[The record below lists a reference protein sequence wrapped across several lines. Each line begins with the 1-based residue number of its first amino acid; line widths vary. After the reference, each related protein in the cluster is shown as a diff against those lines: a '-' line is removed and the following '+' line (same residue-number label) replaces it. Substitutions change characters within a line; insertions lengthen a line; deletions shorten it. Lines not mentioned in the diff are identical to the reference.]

1 MFNCSAFD
9 NDLCVKA
16 GCQIF
21 PCPMESAKGVFRLTE
36 SILNQGYEK
45 AITRGSMPRVLLLT
59 NPNNPTGT
67 TMEMENIL
75 MCLKWAMERSIHVI
89 SDEIYARTVYIP
101 GEGAPFISAMTVIE
115 NACGGNKELQE
126 WAVNHLHVV
135 YGLSK
140 DFCVSGLRAGF
151 LYSKNLSVMGALNNL
166 NYFHAMSGYAQMHLL
181 KGFLSSP
188 EKIEAYTLVNNDR
201 IFRSAR
207 CLFGLLNDL
216 GIDYIHPNSGI
227 FLFVDMSSLFSIHTF
242 EGEQKLH
249 RKLYEKCGVLFTPGQ
264 DCHCPK
270 PGWFRVC
277 FAWVPLT
284 ALKTAFEKIAD
295 SFDFLKA

>member
-1 MFNCSAFD
+1 
-9 NDLCVKA
+9 
-16 GCQIF
+16 
-21 PCPMESAKGVFRLTE
+21 
-36 SILNQGYEK
+36 
-45 AITRGSMPRVLLLT
+45 
-59 NPNNPTGT
+59 
-67 TMEMENIL
+67 
-75 MCLKWAMERSIHVI
+75 
-89 SDEIYARTVYIP
+89 
-101 GEGAPFISAMTVIE
+101 
-115 NACGGNKELQE
+115 
-126 WAVNHLHVV
+126 
-135 YGLSK
+135 
-140 DFCVSGLRAGF
+140 
-151 LYSKNLSVMGALNNL
+151 
-166 NYFHAMSGYAQMHLL
+166 MSGYAQMHLL

-284 ALKTAFEKIAD
+284 ALKNAFEKIAD
-295 SFDFLKA
+295 SIDFLKA